1 MIPIAMESSGALQNA
16 IPREDIMFCW
26 TISGV
31 GRSFYPTT
39 LSGGGGG
46 AK

>member
-1 MIPIAMESSGALQNA
+1 MIPVAMESSGALQNA
-16 IPREDIMFCW
+16 ILREDIIFCW

-31 GRSFYPTT
+31 GPSRSCYPTT
-39 LSGGGGG
+39 TIGG